1 MSVFYDITVSHF
13 LVLAALLFAIGVAG
27 VLLRRNALIVMMAI
41 ELMLN
46 AANITI
52 LAFSRSFAGQQIHIE
67 SIHKSAF
74 QGQGLALV
82 VIAIAAAEAA
92 VGLAIVVT
100 VFRSRRHS
108 DIDRLTLLKN

>member
-1 MSVFYDITVSHF
+1 MSSAFYELTVSHF
-13 LVLAALLFAIGVAG
+13 LILAAALFMIGVTG
-27 VLLRRNALIVMMAI
+27 VLLRRNALIVMMSI

-52 LAFSRSFAGQQIHIE
+52 LAFSRAFAGDQQA
-67 SIHKSAF
+67 AF
-74 QGQGLALV
+74 QGQAFVLI

>member
-1 MSVFYDITVSHF
+1 MSSAFYDLTVSHF
-13 LVLAALLFAIGVAG
+13 LILAAALFMIGVTG
-27 VLLRRNALIVMMAI
+27 VLLRRNALIVMMSI

-46 AANITI
+46 AANLTI
-52 LAFSRSFAGQQIHIE
+52 EAFSRAFAGDHQA
-67 SIHKSAF
+67 AF
-74 QGQGLALV
+74 QGQAFALI

-108 DIDRLTLLKN
+108 DIDRLTILKN